1 MKYLIFILG
10 LLAVGCSDNFRE
22 LNCESS
28 SDGSRSY
35 IFNNQRVQVIT
46 SEEEGSWSC
55 DYFRQTQDFLRCKV
69 YSADN
74 SSMDI
79 VYSDYEESIDD
90 TRVYFGANNPSY
102 SKTYTWKG
110 YCGKS

>member
-1 MKYLIFILG
+1 VKYLIFILA
-10 LLAVGCSDNFRE
+10 LFTLSCSDDFRK
-22 LNCESS
+22 LNCKSPLE
-28 SDGSRSY
+28 GSRSY
-35 IFNNQRVQVIT
+35 IFNNQRVQVKT
-46 SEEEGSWSC
+46 WEEEASWNC
-55 DYFRQTQDFLRCKV
+55 DYFQQTYYSIRCKV

-79 VYSDYEESIDD
+79 VYYDSDESIKD

-102 SKTYTWKG
+102 SKTYTWEG